1 MPAHALA
8 QAPQTWRRCHP
19 TQEQPLRRRQT
30 LTSRIRRQIGQPPAA
45 ASTHRPPNARGK
57 ASKRQEGGPP
67 PRPDA
72 PARGPSISPGARQR
86 RHHGSS
92 RRQRNTIERRA
103 RARRSLQMA
112 GRGGGGGA
120 TPPRRTGGGTGP
132 EPRDPPTP
140 SPRQPSL
147 ETQPW
152 RAPPQSP
159 TRHRAGGRASLHRRI
174 LPQDNEMPRRRRPP
188 RGLSSAASSGDG
200 EEGSEKGGGARRRLD
215 LGFRPSR
222 P

>member
-112 GRGGGGGA
+112 GRGGGGG
-120 TPPRRTGGGTGP
+120 PP
-132 EPRDPPTP
+132 PPTP
-140 SPRQPSL
+140 WGDHRPVAQGSADAVTSTAVAGDAALEGTAAEPDATPR
-147 ETQPW
+147 
-152 RAPPQSP
+152 R
-159 TRHRAGGRASLHRRI
+159 RASLPP
-174 LPQDNEMPRRRRPP
+174 PQDPAT
-188 RGLSSAASSGDG
+188 GQ
-200 EEGSEKGGGARRRLD
+200 
-215 LGFRPSR
+215 
-222 P
+222 

>member
-112 GRGGGGGA
+112 GRGGGGA
-120 TPPRRTGGGTGP
+120 PPRP
-132 EPRDPPTP
+132 DA
-140 SPRQPSL
+140 L
-147 ETQPW
+147 V
-152 RAPPQSP
+152 RAPGRSP
-159 TRHRAGGRASLHRRI
+159 GI
-174 LPQDNEMPRRRRPP
+174 RRRRHLDSRRWRRSPGGHRRRARRDTAQEGEPP
-188 RGLSSAASSGDG
+188 STAGSCHRTMRCPAAAARRVDLVRRPHPATARKGRRKEGGL
-200 EEGSEKGGGARRRLD
+200 GGG
-215 LGFRPSR
+215 SI
-222 P
+222 